1 MSEERL
7 QKLLSRAGIASRREA
22 EKIILEGRVTVDGKI
37 ISELGAK
44 ADPNLNK
51 ICVDGKILTFDAEK
65 IYLLL
70 NKPKNFLST
79 VKDDRG
85 RRTVLDLVKE
95 ISAKIYPVGR
105 LDFDSEGLIL
115 LTNDGELTNA
125 LLHPKFK
132 IEKTYRAKISGE
144 LTEEKI
150 KKLRAGVELEDGL
163 TAPAEVSVISL
174 EKNSATVEITIHEGK
189 NRQVRRMFA
198 AVGCEVKKLTRIKFA
213 GLTLQGV
220 ERGKFRRLTF
230 DEVKKLYALSNFDNN
245 FESVKNNRER
255 NPKQTPKNTKNHHAE
270 LVATKSLKR
279 DLPQPNP
286 KRRSVNKNVAKHRH
300 DNI

>member
-1 MSEERL
+1 MERL
-7 QKLLSRAGIASRREA
+7 QKLLSRAGIASRRAA

-65 IYLLL
+65 IYILL

-144 LTEEKI
+144 LTDEKI

-163 TAPAEVSVISL
+163 TAPAEVFLINL
-174 EKNSATVEITIHEGK
+174 EKNFATVEITIHEGK

-198 AVGCEVKKLTRIKFA
+198 AVGCEVKSLTRIKFA
-213 GLTLQGV
+213 NLTLKGV
-220 ERGKFRRLTF
+220 ERGKFRRLTQA
-230 DEVKKLYALSNFDNN
+230 EVKKLYALSNLDDN
-245 FESVKNNRER
+245 FQPVEKERER
-255 NPKQTPKNTKNHHAE
+255 NPKQAPKNTKNHHAKFR
-270 LVATKSLKR
+270 ADKSFKR
-279 DLPQPNP
+279 DAPQPNP
-286 KRRSVNKNVAKHRH
+286 KRRSVNRNVAKHRD